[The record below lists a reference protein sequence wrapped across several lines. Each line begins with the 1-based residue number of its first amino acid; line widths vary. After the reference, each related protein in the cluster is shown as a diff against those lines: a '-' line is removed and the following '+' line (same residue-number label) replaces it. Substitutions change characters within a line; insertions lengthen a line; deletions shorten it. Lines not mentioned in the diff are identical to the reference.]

1 MSKYQFYVFCS
12 VLPLFRLVCRREIAI
27 GDVPPVAQLF
37 PCIMGTAAPVGHSWF
52 VRNFLAA
59 RPPKEQRTSVSASRR
74 EGNAL
79 KMRGSRQQE
88 RCFPRRG
95 KHRPPWSARKISLLH
110 SASRLV
116 ATHASIEHSPADGG
130 RDDLGGHV
138 LCGRP
143 AEQGRWHAWR
153 AGSLGPLLSR

>member
-1 MSKYQFYVFCS
+1 MRSLYQFCRSICS
-12 VLPLFRLVCRREIAI
+12 TTVPSRLPAGDRYWRRATSATAVPMHHGNSCASGSLVVCPKFF
-27 GDVPPVAQLF
+27 G
-37 PCIMGTAAPVGHSWF
+37 CAAAEG
-52 VRNFLAA
+52 A
-59 RPPKEQRTSVSASRR
+59 ERTSVSASRR

-88 RCFPRRG
+88 RCFPHRG

-153 AGSLGPLLSR
+153 AGWPRLSR